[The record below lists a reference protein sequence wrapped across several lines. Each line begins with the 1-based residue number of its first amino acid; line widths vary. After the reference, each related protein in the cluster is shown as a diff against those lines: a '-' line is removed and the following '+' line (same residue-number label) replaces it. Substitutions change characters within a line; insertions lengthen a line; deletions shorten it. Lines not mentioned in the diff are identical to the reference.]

1 MSQVDRHAIGML
13 SSVMQALKHTEAR
26 ALRSHRP
33 SSPSSAAAIRCAIGV
48 AMGPAVEPAAA
59 EQPSPTYTLL
69 RRPRMRT
76 VLALVLAASLALGLA
91 GSAAAD
97 EVFHTERLA
106 LQGVSGAPGGGMVV
120 DVHAN
125 GPNVYTH
132 EIYSLSQAVPGTY
145 QVFANLYPASLDC
158 SGTRLMLPTAKITT
172 NAVGNGLAD
181 VFFTPEMVGALRG
194 STLSISWT
202 VTGPA
207 TYVTSCTIVT
217 LD

>member
-1 MSQVDRHAIGML
+1 
-13 SSVMQALKHTEAR
+13 
-26 ALRSHRP
+26 
-33 SSPSSAAAIRCAIGV
+33 
-48 AMGPAVEPAAA
+48 
-59 EQPSPTYTLL
+59 
-69 RRPRMRT
+69 MRT
-76 VLALVLAASLALGLA
+76 VLTLILAAGLSVGLA

-97 EVFHTERLA
+97 EVFHTEQLA
-106 LQGVSGAPGGGMVV
+106 LHGVDGAPGGGMVV

-132 EIYSLSQAVPGTY
+132 ETYSLSQAVPGTY

-158 SGTRLMLPTAKITT
+158 SGARLMLPTAKITT
-172 NAVGNGLAD
+172 NAIGNGLAD

-194 STLSISWT
+194 RTLSISWT

-207 TYVTSCTIVT
+207 TYVTRCTVVT

>member
-1 MSQVDRHAIGML
+1 
-13 SSVMQALKHTEAR
+13 
-26 ALRSHRP
+26 
-33 SSPSSAAAIRCAIGV
+33 
-48 AMGPAVEPAAA
+48 
-59 EQPSPTYTLL
+59 
-69 RRPRMRT
+69 MRT
-76 VLALVLAASLALGLA
+76 VLTLIAAAGLGPGLA

-97 EVFHTERLA
+97 EVFHTEQLA
-106 LQGVSGAPGGGMVV
+106 LQGVDGTPGGGMVV

-132 EIYSLSQAVPGTY
+132 EIYSLSQAAPVTY

-158 SGTRLMLPTAKITT
+158 SGTRLMLPTAEITT
-172 NAVGNGLAD
+172 NALGSGLAE

-194 STLSISWT
+194 RTLSISWT

-207 TYVTSCTIVT
+207 TYVTRCTVVT

>member
-1 MSQVDRHAIGML
+1 MSLVDRHAMGML
-13 SSVMQALKHTEAR
+13 SSVMRALTHTEAH
-26 ALRSHRP
+26 ALRGRR
-33 SSPSSAAAIRCAIGV
+33 SSAAAVRSTIGAAMRPV
-48 AMGPAVEPAAA
+48 ARRAA
-59 EQPSPTYTLL
+59 ELSFPTFTLVS
-69 RRPRMRT
+69 RPRMRT
-76 VLALVLAASLALGLA
+76 VLTLILAAGLSVGLA

-97 EVFHTERLA
+97 EVFHTEQLA
-106 LQGVSGAPGGGMVV
+106 LQGVDGAPGGGMVV

-132 EIYSLSQAVPGTY
+132 EIYSLSHAVPGAY
-145 QVFANLYPASLDC
+145 HVVANLYPFSSECIGIRIAKE
-158 SGTRLMLPTAKITT
+158 TAEITT

-194 STLSISWT
+194 HTLGISWT

-207 TYVTSCTIVT
+207 TYVTRCTVVT